1 MAKNKLR
8 ARAYLFIDAR
18 VIKILITHLDIR
30 INFIQYFFST
40 SIQNPCLFYRPQFTI
55 SKLIQKYFMHCTRNE
70 VFH

>member
-8 ARAYLFIDAR
+8 ARAYLSIDAR
-18 VIKILITHLDIR
+18 AILITHLDIR

-55 SKLIQKYFMHCTRNE
+55 RKLIQKCFMHCAKNE